1 MSESSATYANAFATV
16 FETAAETAKTEK
28 QKIESDIAELE
39 AERNRM
45 VDRLDDLYKRLAT
58 IDEDVAL
65 GLKIA
70 AKNAGV
76 RLELNNGAVRPKR
89 PGGIKQRISQAE
101 VAAAAT
107 AVIKVL
113 PTQNGTF
120 VSVAE
125 IAEKAGVDPDRVRA
139 ALRKLRTE
147 KHVESNGVKG
157 FGSGW
162 RRV

>member
-16 FETAAETAKTEK
+16 FEQAAQIAKTEK
-28 QKIESDIAELE
+28 QKIESDIAGLE
-39 AERNRM
+39 IERERL
-45 VDRLDDLYKRLAT
+45 VDRLDDLYKRLGA

-76 RLELNNGAVRPKR
+76 RLELNSGAARPKR
-89 PGGIKQRISQAE
+89 SGGVKQRLSQAE
-101 VAAAAT
+101 LAAATT

-113 PTQNGTF
+113 PTQNGMF
-120 VSVAE
+120 MSVSE
-125 IAEKAGVDPDRVRA
+125 IAEKADIDPDGIRA

-162 RRV
+162 RKL